1 MYTRVSDT
9 IVLIDGIE
17 YRKRKKMPDELA
29 KTKRKL
35 YMRLYRERKKYEMS
49 SLKFLIEDL
58 KKEKNI

>member
-9 IVLIDGIE
+9 IVLIDGVE

-29 KTKRKL
+29 KAKRRI

-49 SLKFLIEDL
+49 SLKSLIEDL
-58 KKEKNI
+58 KKEKKI